1 MQPSQPPI
9 LPNPI
14 PSSYLDE
21 IAAPQKQPGMSN
33 KLLLGVII
41 GAVLI
46 IIIFFIAA
54 LSSGGG
60 SKAISVERL
69 ALRLQTLQKV
79 SDNTHKNL
87 KDSKLRALNSRL
99 VTQLTNTNRD
109 IAAPLEAADIN
120 IKKADKKLAA
130 QENGEKLTKKLEDA
144 RLNGTLDRVYAN
156 EMGHELETSAI
167 LMENLFKS
175 TKSKSLKK
183 FLEDSYDDLSSLQK
197 EFKDY
202 TASNT

>member
-14 PSSYLDE
+14 PSNYLDE
-21 IAAPQKQPGMSN
+21 IAGPQKQPGMSN
-33 KLLLGVII
+33 KLFLGII
-41 GAVLI
+41 AGAVLI
-46 IIIFFIAA
+46 IVIFFIA
-54 LSSGGG
+54 LFSGGD
-60 SKAISVERL
+60 SKAISTERL

-79 SDNTHKNL
+79 SDGTHKNL

-109 IAAPLEAADIN
+109 IAAPLKAAGIN
-120 IKKADKKLAA
+120 IKKTDKKLTA

-144 RLNGTLDRVYAN
+144 RLNGMLDRVYAN
-156 EMGHELETSAI
+156 EMSHELETSAI
-167 LMENLFKS
+167 MMENLFKS

-183 FLEDSYDDLSSLQK
+183 FLEDSYDDLSALQK
-197 EFKDY
+197 EFEDY
-202 TASNT
+202 TGSNT